1 MKLINRHI
9 AKTISWRIVGTVDTM
24 LLSWLITGDMKAGL
38 QIGFADVTTKMLL
51 YYLHERAWFK
61 SSVTDANK
69 RHIYKTITWRIIG
82 TLDTIILSIWI
93 WGDASHSLQIGGAE
107 TLTKSVLYYFHE
119 KMWYRIAYGVRKY
132 REAKRKNA

>member
-9 AKTISWRIVGTVDTM
+9 AKTISWRIVGTADTM

-61 SSVTDANK
+61 SSVANANK
-69 RHIYKTITWRIIG
+69 RHIYKTITWRVIG
-82 TLDTIILSIWI
+82 TLDTIILSMWI
-93 WGDASHSLQIGGAE
+93 WGDTAHSFQIGGAE

-119 KMWYRIAYGVRKY
+119 RMWYRIAYGVRKY

>member
-38 QIGFADVTTKMLL
+38 QIGFADVTTKMWL

-61 SSVTDANK
+61 SSVANANN
-69 RHIYKTITWRIIG
+69 RHIYKTITWRVIG
-82 TLDTIILSIWI
+82 TLDTIILSMWI
-93 WGDASHSLQIGGAE
+93 LGDTAHGFQIGGAE

-119 KMWYRIAYGVRKY
+119 KMWYRISYGVRKY
-132 REAKRKNA
+132 REARRKNG